1 MIVINTKNLGGTS
14 LVVLPSIPV
23 NAYVV
28 EHFFG
33 GYAFKDRIVLFND
46 GVIVAK
52 LFFFEKDQF
61 LKEKSVKKDTFWVI
75 CFERERLGEIINTL
89 RYEKPIYLVI
99 DYTQAEN
106 KIEWGMIH
114 TDPNSPEFTGEQE
127 GV

>member
-1 MIVINTKNLGGTS
+1 LG
-14 LVVLPSIPV
+14 VLPSIPV

-33 GYAFKDRIVLFND
+33 GEYAFKDRIVLFND

-52 LFFFEKDQF
+52 LFFFERDQF

-75 CFERERLGEIINTL
+75 IFEKERLGEIINTL

-99 DYTQAEN
+99 DYTEAEN

-114 TDPNSPEFTGEQE
+114 TDPHSPESTVEQE